1 MTSCHTHTQII
12 TSVHPNT
19 LCREQNGDC
28 IIQQKQIFNALL
40 RVTVH
45 ADNVHAGGVPTT
57 CVQVRAGCGRKSLA
71 HTTVITG
78 KHSVRS
84 GDCDSQWLSG
94 AHLRQLTNRGRR
106 VTKLHKDTR
115 GNGPPVDCHIPPRR
129 PSKAAHQ
136 KRPRT
141 VKTRVGIIT
150 CLCYRLSAHPT
161 HPQPQAGGAP
171 YTRREL
177 ELQNFILQGL

>member
-94 AHLRQLTNRGRR
+94 AHLRQLTNR
-106 VTKLHKDTR
+106 
-115 GNGPPVDCHIPPRR
+115 
-129 PSKAAHQ
+129 
-136 KRPRT
+136 
-141 VKTRVGIIT
+141 
-150 CLCYRLSAHPT
+150 
-161 HPQPQAGGAP
+161 AGGSP
-171 YTRREL
+171 SSTKTPGGTDLQSIVTSHREDHQRL
-177 ELQNFILQGL
+177 HIKSGHEL